1 MKKTKNDERFFIVA
15 SDTHIGNHL
24 TEKTIK
30 KLNAI
35 KFKDAK
41 LLILAGDL
49 TENGKIEEY
58 NLIKNFI
65 EKKEEEGKIVIPL
78 LGNHDINNNGK
89 DEFRKLFTPL
99 FEKLKRRKGM
109 NFSEKRGNGFI
120 NFSFNFGRAK
130 ILMLDYENPLK
141 SQNTES
147 YSWLIEQVRSAKNKI
162 VIIISHS
169 PVIINKK
176 KILLLSF
183 SSTEELKGVMEKMDE
198 VEEALIRCGKK

>member
-1 MKKTKNDERFFIVA
+1 
-15 SDTHIGNHL
+15 
-24 TEKTIK
+24 
-30 KLNAI
+30 
-35 KFKDAK
+35 
-41 LLILAGDL
+41 
-49 TENGKIEEY
+49 
-58 NLIKNFI
+58 
-65 EKKEEEGKIVIPL
+65 
-78 LGNHDINNNGK
+78 
-89 DEFRKLFTPL
+89 
-99 FEKLKRRKGM
+99 
-109 NFSEKRGNGFI
+109 
-120 NFSFNFGRAK
+120 
-130 ILMLDYENPLK
+130 MLDYENPLK